1 MSAASL
7 CRLPSVFTSTC
18 RNPAEPSTVYL
29 AFAAFGDIY
38 AGKAWSQSILQISV
52 EPFTHY
58 FNRSNL
64 KEMENCLLMDV
75 TKHLLHRILGPSRKV
90 LLCILPA
97 LLCTGLMERTWL
109 LWPILPGSVSAGRN
123 LGTLSIVAG
132 SFAETETATL
142 RLFT

>member
-7 CRLPSVFTSTC
+7 CRLPSVFTFTC

-38 AGKAWSQSILQISV
+38 VGKAWSQSILQISV

-64 KEMENCLLMDV
+64 REMENCLLMDV
-75 TKHLLHRILGPSRKV
+75 TKHLFHRILGPFRKC
-90 LLCILPA
+90 CILPA

-109 LWPILPGSVSAGRN
+109 LWLILPGSVSAGEIWGLCPYWPVVLPRQK
-123 LGTLSIVAG
+123 LQHL
-132 SFAETETATL
+132 L